1 VTASGDVA
9 TLRIVNTGAPV
20 APERVEEIFQP
31 FTRLDERV
39 GTEGFGLG
47 LALVE
52 TIATAHRG
60 TVGASALT
68 EGGLEV
74 VVRLPAASVTAA
86 GPRPVPARATATA
99 DA

>member
-1 VTASGDVA
+1 MAVEVTASNDLVTVSVA
-9 TLRIVNTGAPV
+9 NTGMPV
-20 APERVEEIFQP
+20 ASDRVDEIFQP

-52 TIATAHRG
+52 TIARAHRG
-60 TVGASALT
+60 TVGATALP

-74 VVRLPAASVTAA
+74 VVRLPAASAPTSAPVETTAA
-86 GPRPVPARATATA
+86 VV
-99 DA
+99 